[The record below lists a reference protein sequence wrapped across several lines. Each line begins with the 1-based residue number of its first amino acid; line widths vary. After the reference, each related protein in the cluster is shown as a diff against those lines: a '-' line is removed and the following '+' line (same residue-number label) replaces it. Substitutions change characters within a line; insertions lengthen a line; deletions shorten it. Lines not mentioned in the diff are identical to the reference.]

1 MGKEAVQQAHDAG
14 PSLKPARPEDS
25 EFVFQVKKAALGE
38 YIEKTWGWDEQFQ
51 RDFHV
56 SEYQPTTIE
65 IICWQN
71 TDVGWLAVE
80 RGSDGIRLTGI
91 YMLPEYQS
99 RGVGSTVIRQI
110 IKEATATQLP
120 VTLEVLKVNP
130 RARALYEK
138 LGFVVTGETETHNL
152 MELSR

>member
-1 MGKEAVQQAHDAG
+1 MR
-14 PSLKPARPEDS
+14 PSLRPARLEDS

-38 YIEKTWGWDEQFQ
+38 YIEKTWGWDEEFQ

-56 SEYQPTTIE
+56 NEYEPTKVE
-65 IICWQN
+65 IICWQD
-71 TDVGWLAVE
+71 TDMGWMQVE
-80 RGSDGIRLTGI
+80 RGSDDIRLTAI
-91 YMLPEYQS
+91 YILPEYQS

-110 IKEATATQLP
+110 IEEAAATHSP

-130 RARALYEK
+130 RAQQLYEK

-152 MELSR
+152 METPLL